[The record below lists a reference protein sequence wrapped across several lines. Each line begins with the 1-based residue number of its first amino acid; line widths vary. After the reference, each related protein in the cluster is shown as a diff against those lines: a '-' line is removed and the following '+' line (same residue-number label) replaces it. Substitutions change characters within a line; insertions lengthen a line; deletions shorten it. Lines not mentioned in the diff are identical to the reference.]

1 MSPKA
6 GNTFWVFFGPG
17 PVMAERIIGT
27 TKVTAGWKI
36 ALLKDVKELLDRGSR
51 EKLKVGDT
59 IVYFSNEKG
68 DIVLRRA

>member
-1 MSPKA
+1 
-6 GNTFWVFFGPG
+6 
-17 PVMAERIIGT
+17 MAERIIGT

-36 ALLKDVKELLDRGSR
+36 ALLKDVKEFLERGSR